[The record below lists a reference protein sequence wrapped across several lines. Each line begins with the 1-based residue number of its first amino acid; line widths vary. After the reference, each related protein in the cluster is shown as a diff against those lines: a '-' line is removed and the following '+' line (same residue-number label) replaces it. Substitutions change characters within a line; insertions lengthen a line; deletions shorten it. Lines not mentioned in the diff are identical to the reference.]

1 MTSSDSSWISSLL
14 KLPSLPTA
22 FSGLKR
28 RNWQESGAVSCLPC
42 QSCCWAAVPV
52 VYASDIVPRVPSNL
66 GAWQC
71 WSFLIKVSDY
81 FLSLP
86 NPGQMFP
93 WCRCRWLLRCAALS
107 ALVCL
112 GVHALHSCEAVGL
125 ETSSP
130 ELLFSFSSK
139 SAFAK
144 ALVFFQTVDPQ
155 LLIHHLVGAK
165 CRRFPCYLQNPG

>member
-42 QSCCWAAVPV
+42 QSCCWAAVPA

-81 FLSLP
+81 FYPFLIQGRCFPGVDAGGCSGVRLYPHCFAWEFMRCTPVRQWVWRQALLSCCFH
-86 NPGQMFP
+86 FP
-93 WCRCRWLLRCAALS
+93 VNLHLLKHLY
-107 ALVCL
+107 
-112 GVHALHSCEAVGL
+112 
-125 ETSSP
+125 
-130 ELLFSFSSK
+130 
-139 SAFAK
+139 
-144 ALVFFQTVDPQ
+144 FFRQ
-155 LLIHHLVGAK
+155 
-165 CRRFPCYLQNPG
+165 